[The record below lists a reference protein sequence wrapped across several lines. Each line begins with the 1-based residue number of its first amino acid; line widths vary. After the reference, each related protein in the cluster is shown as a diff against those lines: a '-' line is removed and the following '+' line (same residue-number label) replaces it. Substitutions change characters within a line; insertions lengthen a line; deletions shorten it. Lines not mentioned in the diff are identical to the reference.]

1 MQATIQA
8 ARMAQFSGLVHQIY
22 ASSAEPNRWPE
33 TVGAVAQAM
42 GAMQAV
48 LFTPY
53 VGPGVGGLM
62 FPWQV
67 EEKDLILYG
76 TKYINHDIW
85 AQGAQRKG
93 LIQDGAVALDE
104 ELVPQEEL
112 LASIY
117 YREFLRPMGVGRLCS
132 GVVFEGAPGLP
143 STVLSIYRGPDDPF
157 GPPER
162 EFMRLLVPHLSRSLG
177 LMHRLNQA
185 RYELESMRAALNRLS
200 LGIFLLDQH
209 MGVIHANSMA
219 QQVIS
224 RGDGLRLDEQ
234 KRLSA
239 TAFQQQTGQRLEAW
253 MTQLVARPEHQR
265 GSFGDTFEV
274 ARSEPK
280 SRYSVQCCTLEPG
293 DPLTKGEGAQYI
305 VFVTDPQR
313 LELLTPDQLQK
324 QFGLTPAEARVT
336 LAMVQGGTYKDVAQA
351 LGVSEET
358 IRSQIRATYAK
369 THTSD
374 KANLTRMVLSLAKVS
389 V

>member
-1 MQATIQA
+1 MQSTIQA
-8 ARMAQFSGLVHQIY
+8 ARLEQFSGLVHQIY
-22 ASSAEPNRWPE
+22 AASAEPSRWPE

-53 VGPGVGGLM
+53 VAPGCGGLM

-93 LIQDGAVALDE
+93 LIKDGAVALDE

-162 EFMRLLVPHLSRSLG
+162 EFMSLLVPHLSRSLG

-185 RYELESMRAALNRLS
+185 RYALESLRAALNRLTV
-200 LGIFLLDQH
+200 GVFLLNQQ
-209 MGVIHANSMA
+209 MEVIHANTAA
-219 QQVIS
+219 QQVLS

-234 KRLSA
+234 QHITA
-239 TAFQQQTGQRLEAW
+239 TAFQQPAGPRLEAW
-253 MTQLVARPEHQR
+253 LTQLSATPEQQR

-274 ARSEPK
+274 ARNEPK
-280 SRYSVQCCTLEPG
+280 ARYSLQCCPLAPS
-293 DPLTKGEGAQYI
+293 DPLAKGEGAHHI

-313 LELLTPDQLQK
+313 LELPTPDQLQK

-336 LAMVQGGTYKDVAQA
+336 HAMVQGGSYSDVAQA

-358 IRSQIRATYAK
+358 IRTQIRATYAK

-374 KANLTRMVLSLAKVS
+374 KASLTRMVLSLGKAIV
-389 V
+389 